1 MPKHAP
7 KMQPKINMLNGSM
20 LAVVVL
26 CSARLAICLE
36 TVLALFAFVKVFELP
51 VLTA

>member
-1 MPKHAP
+1 MPMHAP
-7 KMQPKINMLNGSM
+7 KMQPNKNMLNGSM

-26 CSARLAICLE
+26 CSARLAICLK
-36 TVLALFAFVKVFELP
+36 TVLALCAFVKVFKFP